1 MELGGGVEGMVVV
14 EGGRGDFIRLPKGAK
29 ECAVMGSAWTLI
41 EGEDIDEAMIVGLG
55 TKCRS

>member
-1 MELGGGVEGMVVV
+1 MVVV